1 LLYFG
6 HPQIGGTVS
15 SAEYKFNNHKI
26 LSKQEEYQ
34 LFHLYHNEKSL
45 DRKLRIKNMLISYNM
60 RFAGRVASAYIT
72 KYSHVDKND
81 LKGYAMA
88 GLIESVDKFD
98 HTRGIKFISFAV
110 WWIKNHIIKSVQK
123 YESLVRVPGNLHT
136 SLQERITNKT
146 TTEEDHIMMEAI
158 KGGTSIHRPV
168 DGGNLDDSNKTVGD
182 TIASDDD
189 NIIDCIDN
197 KLIKQKLAQV
207 ISELDTK
214 QRIVLEE
221 LFGLRSGEA
230 RAIRD
235 VAIELNISHENV
247 RYIRNRALSQLKSKI
262 AHLR

>member
-1 LLYFG
+1 M
-6 HPQIGGTVS
+6 HPQNGGTVS

-26 LSKQEEYQ
+26 LSKQEEHQ
-34 LFHLYHNEKSL
+34 LFHLYHSEKSL
-45 DRKLRIKNMLISYNM
+45 ERKLRIKNILVSYNM
-60 RFAGRVASAYIT
+60 RFAGRVASAYIA

-158 KGGTSIHRPV
+158 KGGTSIYRPV
-168 DGGNLDDSNKTVGD
+168 DGGNSEDSNKTVGD
-182 TIASDDD
+182 TIACDDSDECIVDQ
-189 NIIDCIDN
+189 IDN
-197 KLIKQKLAQV
+197 KMIKQKLSHV
-207 ISELDTK
+207 IAELDTK

-235 VAIELNISHENV
+235 VANELNISHENV
-247 RYIRNRALSQLKSKI
+247 RYIRNRALSQLRSKI